1 LSIPDEVEEQRAT
14 RINTPVPPFIRSQF
28 ENAELPQR
36 TNWKFPSCS
45 SILENL
51 GVASLVIGILICLV
65 CLILSWYDFS
75 TMKLGICQRRTTF
88 AEEFL
93 LIFVLLVVETV
104 LVACG
109 LICLISA
116 CCVSFFI
123 GNDTMQRICTYAVV
137 WAGVGFI
144 LFGFTSFFW
153 FLILMVQSI
162 NQWCNESVVYF
173 VPPVTILAMAVF
185 IGCLRCTLRQR
196 EKQEDKIS
204 ALKLKIAR
212 CTLRNATRV

>member
-1 LSIPDEVEEQRAT
+1 MSIPDEVEEQRAT
-14 RINTPVPPFIRSQF
+14 RINAPVPPFIRSQF

-51 GVASLVIGILICLV
+51 GVASLVIGILICLI

-75 TMKLGICQRRTTF
+75 TMKLGICQGRTTF

-93 LIFVLLVVETV
+93 LIFLLVVETV

-109 LICLISA
+109 LILLISA

-123 GNDTMQRICTYAVV
+123 GNDTMQRICTYA
-137 WAGVGFI
+137 GVGFI
-144 LFGFTSFFW
+144 LFGSISFLL
-153 FLILMVQSI
+153 FLISMVF
-162 NQWCNESVVYF
+162 QWCNESVVYF

-185 IGCLRCTLRQR
+185 IKCQRCTLRQR

-212 CTLRNATRV
+212 CTLHNATCV